1 MAEYR
6 VIGKPVA
13 RVDAVDKVTGTARYA
28 ADMNLPGMLW
38 GKFVRSPHPH
48 ARIKRIDTS
57 RAEALPGV
65 HAVITQASLGADATI
80 ESEDKVHGIKASRKL
95 FCDDVVRYQGAMIAA
110 VAAVSAEVAAQAAEL
125 VEVEYELLPAVD
137 DVVEACKP
145 GAPIIRPDA
154 KTATAPDG
162 SELVNIAG

>member
-1 MAEYR
+1 MADYQ
-6 VIGKPVA
+6 VIGKPVP

-65 HAVITQASLGADATI
+65 RAVITQRSLGADATV

-95 FCDDVVRYQGAMIAA
+95 FCDEHVRYQGEMIAA
-110 VAAVSAEVAAQAAEL
+110 VAADSAEIAAQAIEL
-125 VEVEYELLPAVD
+125 VEVDYELLPAVD
-137 DVVEACKP
+137 DVLEAVK
-145 GAPIIRPDA
+145 PDA
-154 KTATAPDG
+154 
-162 SELVNIAG
+162 